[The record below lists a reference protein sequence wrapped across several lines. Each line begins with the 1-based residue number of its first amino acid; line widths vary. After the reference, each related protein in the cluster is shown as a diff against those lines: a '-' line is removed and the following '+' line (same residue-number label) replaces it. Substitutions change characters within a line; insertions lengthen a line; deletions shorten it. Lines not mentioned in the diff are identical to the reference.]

1 MGAKKSKRANRYG
14 TLAEKRMAE
23 KWRLQRDGV
32 HTFWRDA
39 VDPRDGTPWELKAAV
54 VETASGRPGRF
65 RVREHAHAQ
74 LVEHDGRYGFAV
86 YRRVG
91 RGIKVLRYRALPA
104 DQLPVSAWYGSGGE
118 SDEHDHTKIALTDVF

>member
-1 MGAKKSKRANRYG
+1 MGSKKSKRANRYG
-14 TLAEKRMAE
+14 TLAEKQMAE
-23 KWRLQRDGV
+23 KWHLTRDGV
-32 HTFWRDA
+32 HTYWRDA
-39 VDPRDGTPWELKAAV
+39 VARDGTPWELKAAV

-91 RGIKVLRYRALPA
+91 RGIRILRYRALPA
-104 DQLPVSAWYGSGGE
+104 DQLPVSAWYGASAGG
-118 SDEHDHTKIALTDVF
+118 DDHDHTKIALGDVFE